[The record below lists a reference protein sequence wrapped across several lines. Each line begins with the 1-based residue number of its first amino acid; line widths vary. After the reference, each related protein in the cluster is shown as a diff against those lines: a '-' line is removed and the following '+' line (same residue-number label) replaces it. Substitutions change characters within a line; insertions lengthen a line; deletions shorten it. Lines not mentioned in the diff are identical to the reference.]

1 MGGFNQGAFIIAGT
15 AIAIAGVGLYLWD
28 TRGKNL
34 LSSGSQQGNY
44 SGSPY
49 DIYGNDGSWV
59 TGGRRHSRKGKRK
72 NGNNKTK
79 RH

>member
-1 MGGFNQGAFIIAGT
+1 MGFNKSAFIIASS

-34 LSSGSQQGNY
+34 LSSSSQSYPNY
-44 SGSPY
+44 GYNTNSSGDSY
-49 DIYGNDGSWV
+49 F
-59 TGGRRHSRKGKRK
+59 GGKHSRKHRK
-72 NGNNKTK
+72 SHGRKTK